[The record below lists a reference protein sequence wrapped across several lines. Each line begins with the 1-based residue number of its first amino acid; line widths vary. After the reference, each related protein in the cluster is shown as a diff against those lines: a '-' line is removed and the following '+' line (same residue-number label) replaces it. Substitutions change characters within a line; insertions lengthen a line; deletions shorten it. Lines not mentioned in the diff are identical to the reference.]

1 MVGNRA
7 SVRVGRPLWRKNAA
21 PHLSA
26 RGFLIQT
33 PIALEGP
40 AAILTQPRTGRSVQ
54 RALLKTPLLPM
65 RSGVYVMRH
74 GPRFP
79 DRRS

>member
-7 SVRVGRPLWRKNAA
+7 SVRVGQAFVAKKRRSTPFGAGFPL
-21 PHLSA
+21 
-26 RGFLIQT
+26 QT
-33 PIALEGP
+33 PIALKGP
-40 AAILTQPRTGRSVQ
+40 ASGLTQPRTGSSVQ

-65 RSGVYVMRH
+65 RSGVDVMRH